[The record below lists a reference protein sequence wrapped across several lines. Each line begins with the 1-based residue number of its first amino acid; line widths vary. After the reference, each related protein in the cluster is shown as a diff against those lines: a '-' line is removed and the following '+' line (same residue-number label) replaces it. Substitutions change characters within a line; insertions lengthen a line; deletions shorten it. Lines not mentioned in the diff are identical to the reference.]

1 MTLAKEIN
9 EKLDAILSAMDE
21 LRELEVE
28 IDDDLEF
35 ENKETGQIVTKE
47 IVLNKGQEDIEQIK
61 ADLNKITNDG
71 KNVKNIFTN
80 QFYINDMI
88 QDKVIA
94 DEIRL
99 NKMEDC
105 LAKQNNPENN

>member
-9 EKLDAILSAMDE
+9 EKLDAMISAMND

-47 IVLNKGQEDIEQIK
+47 IVLNKGREDIDQIK
-61 ADLNKITNDG
+61 ADLNKITNNG
-71 KNVKNIFTN
+71 KYVRNIFDN
-80 QFYINDMI
+80 PYYINDAM
-88 QDKVIA
+88 QDKIIA
-94 DEIRL
+94 QEKLL
-99 NKMEDC
+99 N
-105 LAKQNNPENN
+105 N

>member
-9 EKLDAILSAMDE
+9 EKLDAMISAMDE

-47 IVLNKGQEDIEQIK
+47 IVLNKGQEDIDQIK

-71 KNVKNIFTN
+71 KNVKNIFDN
-80 QFYINDMI
+80 QFYINDMM

-99 NKMEDC
+99 NKMEEC
-105 LAKQNNPENN
+105 LSKQNSPENN

>member
-47 IVLNKGQEDIEQIK
+47 IVLNKGQEDIDQIK

-88 QDKVIA
+88 QDKAIA

-99 NKMEDC
+99 YKMEEC

>member
-1 MTLAKEIN
+1 MTLAIEIN

-47 IVLNKGQEDIEQIK
+47 IVLNKGQEDIDQIK

-71 KNVKNIFTN
+71 KNVKNIFDN

-99 NKMEDC
+99 NKMEEC

>member
-9 EKLDAILSAMDE
+9 EKLDAMISAMNE

-47 IVLNKGQEDIEQIK
+47 IVLNKGREDIDQIK
-61 ADLNKITNDG
+61 ADLNKITNNG
-71 KNVKNIFTN
+71 KNVRNIFDN
-80 QFYINDMI
+80 PYYINDAM
-88 QDKVIA
+88 QDKIIA
-94 DEIRL
+94 QQKLL
-99 NKMEDC
+99 N
-105 LAKQNNPENN
+105 N

>member
-9 EKLDAILSAMDE
+9 EKLDAMLSAMND
-21 LRELEVE
+21 LHELELE

-35 ENKETGQIVTKE
+35 ENKDTGQIVTKE
-47 IVLNKGQEDIEQIK
+47 IVLNKGQEDIDQIK
-61 ADLNKITNDG
+61 EELNEITNNG
-71 KNVKNIFTN
+71 QNVKNIFDN

-99 NKMEDC
+99 NKMEEC
-105 LAKQNNPENN
+105 LSKQNNPENN

>member
-47 IVLNKGQEDIEQIK
+47 IVLNKGQEDIDQIK

-99 NKMEDC
+99 NKMEEC
-105 LAKQNNPENN
+105 LSKQNNPENN

>member
-9 EKLDAILSAMDE
+9 EKLDKMLSAMDE

-47 IVLNKGQEDIEQIK
+47 IVLNKGQEDIDQIK

-71 KNVKNIFTN
+71 KNVKNIFDN

-105 LAKQNNPENN
+105 LAKQDKPENN

>member
-47 IVLNKGQEDIEQIK
+47 IVLNKGQEDIDQIK
-61 ADLNKITNDG
+61 ADLKKITNDG

-99 NKMEDC
+99 NKMEEC
-105 LAKQNNPENN
+105 LSKQNNPENN

>member
-47 IVLNKGQEDIEQIK
+47 IVLNKGQEDIDQIK

-71 KNVKNIFTN
+71 KNVKNILPLF
-80 QFYINDMI
+80 
-88 QDKVIA
+88 
-94 DEIRL
+94 E
-99 NKMEDC
+99 
-105 LAKQNNPENN
+105 

>member
-47 IVLNKGQEDIEQIK
+47 IVLNKGQEDIDQIK

-71 KNVKNIFTN
+71 KNVKNIFDN

-99 NKMEDC
+99 NKMEKC

>member
-61 ADLNKITNDG
+61 ADLNKITNNG
-71 KNVKNIFTN
+71 KNVKNIFDN
-80 QFYINDMI
+80 QFYINDMM

-94 DEIRL
+94 EEINS
-99 NKMEDC
+99 NKINSELSKQGDP
-105 LAKQNNPENN
+105 QNN

>member
-9 EKLDAILSAMDE
+9 EKLDAMISAMND

-47 IVLNKGQEDIEQIK
+47 IVLNKGQEDIDQIK
-61 ADLNKITNDG
+61 ADLNKITNGG
-71 KNVKNIFTN
+71 KNVRNIFN
-80 QFYINDMI
+80 NPYYINDMM
-88 QDKVIA
+88 QDKIIA
-94 DEIRL
+94 QQKLL
-99 NKMEDC
+99 N
-105 LAKQNNPENN
+105 N

>member
-9 EKLDAILSAMDE
+9 EKLDAILSAMNE

-47 IVLNKGQEDIEQIK
+47 IVLNKGQEDIDQIK
-61 ADLNKITNDG
+61 ADLKKITNDG

-99 NKMEDC
+99 NKMEEC